1 MLLTQLLKVART
13 EVSRNPLFFLELFS
27 NNNNNNND
35 NNNNNNNNSDDNKNK
50 ETNNSQKMKKKK
62 RHICYKIKLNLVLI
76 RVNLA

>member
-27 NNNNNNND
+27 NNDNN

>member
-27 NNNNNNND
+27 NNN